1 MTFFQITSL
10 RHKFLL
16 GTAAG
21 LVTLSLALVGLAAAL
36 YQHQLTQ
43 ERSQASREIN
53 QLLQAALENAMLK
66 RDLAGLHEIVTQM
79 GRQHGVR
86 GAMIVAPNGEIR
98 FASDPAQLGQ
108 IFPLQAN
115 GVCLDCPPQTA
126 PVTLNTQFTL
136 DAKGREVM
144 RSFNPVANKPACTG
158 CHGTAQTQPI
168 NGVLVV
174 DYDAVPIRRQAILSA
189 ISLAGM
195 GGVLLL
201 ATLLGGAWFIHRY
214 VLLPVARL
222 SDASRALSEG
232 RMESRSHLMGHDE
245 LANLGHTF
253 DQMAENLQ
261 NLIRRTREQEAF
273 LQALVDAIPDGIRVI
288 DSENF
293 SIVLD
298 NQAYRDQIGLP
309 PAQSHAGTPCHL
321 SSQGRTTPCPPSMVC
336 CPVHEIGHN
345 GQPCKSLM
353 KFSRQ
358 AGGERQVEV
367 FAAPLRAQVEGVE
380 KRFIVE
386 SSRDLAK
393 LLKFSQEQK
402 LAEMAR
408 LATGVAHEIHNPL
421 ASIRLALH
429 AMLRATEQDAERLA
443 VIREYLHMVDGEI
456 DRCIDVTERLLKLG
470 ITPQATAQLVAVN
483 PSVEDT
489 LSLLAWEAGEDK
501 VAISTQLEIPTPRVM
516 ATDSELR
523 AVVLNLAQNALHAM
537 PNGGSLRVT
546 TQHDGEQVEIVFE
559 DSGVGITAEDA
570 PHVFDPFFS
579 HRADGQNGTG
589 LGLSICRSIV
599 EGYGG
604 KIEFDSQPGRGSRFV
619 VRLPEASTRIPGLVN
634 E

>member
-1 MTFFQITSL
+1 MAFFQITSL

-21 LVTLSLALVGLAAAL
+21 LLTLSLALIGLAAAL

-43 ERSQASREIN
+43 ERSQASREVN
-53 QLLQAALENAMLK
+53 RLLQAALENAMLK
-66 RDLAGLHEIVTQM
+66 RDLSGLREIVTQM
-79 GRQHGVR
+79 GQQKGVR

-108 IFPLQAN
+108 NFPLRSY
-115 GVCLDCPPQTA
+115 GLCLDCPPEALPDALTA
-126 PVTLNTQFTL
+126 QFTL
-136 DAKGREVM
+136 DAQGREVM
-144 RSFNPVANKPACTG
+144 RSFNPVANKPVCTS
-158 CHGTAQTQPI
+158 CHGTAEANPI

-189 ISLAGM
+189 VSLAGM

-201 ATLLGGAWFIHRY
+201 ATLLGGAWFIRRY

-232 RMESRSHLMGHDE
+232 HMESRSKLSGDDE
-245 LANLGHTF
+245 LADLGHTF
-253 DQMAENLQ
+253 DKMAENLQ
-261 NLIRRTREQEAF
+261 NLIRRTQEQEAF

-293 SIVLD
+293 NIVLD
-298 NQAYRDQIGLP
+298 NQAYRDQIGLAP
-309 PAQSHAGTPCHL
+309 GNSHAGTPCHV
-321 SSQGRTTPCPPSMVC
+321 SSFGQAAPCPPSMVF
-336 CPVHEIGHN
+336 CPIHEIGKN
-345 GQPCKSLM
+345 GKPCKSLM
-353 KFSRQ
+353 KFAQ
-358 AGGERQVEV
+358 ASGGERQVEV

-380 KRFIVE
+380 KRFVVE

-393 LLKFSQEQK
+393 LLRFSQEQK

-429 AMLRATEQDAERLA
+429 AMLRATEQDPQQSPVL
-443 VIREYLHMVDGEI
+443 REYLQMVDGEI

-470 ITPQATAQLVAVN
+470 MTPQATPQLVAVN
-483 PSVEDT
+483 PALEET
-489 LSLLAWEAGEDK
+489 LSLLTWEAGEDK
-501 VAISTQLEIPTPRVM
+501 VAITTQLELPTPRIM

-537 PNGGSLRVT
+537 PNGGSLNVITR
-546 TQHDGEQVEIVFE
+546 HDGAMVEIVFE
-559 DSGVGITAEDA
+559 DTGVGISAEDA

-579 HRADGQNGTG
+579 HRADGQSGTG
-589 LGLSICRSIV
+589 LGLSICRSII

-604 KIEFDSQPGRGSRFV
+604 LIEFTSQPGRGSRFV
-619 VRLPEASTRIPGLVN
+619 VRLPEASTRVPG
-634 E
+634 